1 MDGAN
6 LISHRLNTDGAYLIS
21 HRLNMDGANP
31 PTLFFSHP
39 IDKTWMVLILSPI
52 ELTWMVLILLSHRL
66 NMDGVYIWT
75 WHFLYTLLD

>member
-1 MDGAN
+1 MDSAYPVVYEVLAWMV
-6 LISHRLNTDGAYLIS
+6 LILS
-21 HRLNMDGANP
+21 
-31 PTLFFSHP
+31 P
-39 IDKTWMVLILSPI
+39 IDLTWMVLILSPI